1 MQGSKRSTS
10 FLIDQEEKN
19 RMLKVE
25 PSPDYPTEEGRYLR
39 GNDFSPVAVAVVL
52 IYDEDKIPKDIETLV
67 RVGVESGAALSGT
80 IQTENIGVDK
90 MICNI
95 IGNPNIR
102 YLIITGP
109 ESPGHSTG
117 QAIMSLV
124 TDGVDERKKIRNTSA
139 PTPYLFNLPADYIER
154 FRKQIVSVI
163 DLLNRGT
170 PDLVRKAVWACYQE
184 TPAEFEGQTLHDVGA
199 YPEQPITAK
208 LTWRVTNPV
217 FEPKDEEERKQK
229 NDFLA
234 KMEMIKKKVQEKK
247 G

>member
-1 MQGSKRSTS
+1 
-10 FLIDQEEKN
+10 L
-19 RMLKVE
+19 LKVE
-25 PSPDYPTEEGRYLR
+25 PAPNYPAEEGRYLR

-80 IQTENIGVDK
+80 IQTENIGIEK

-102 YLIITGP
+102 YLIVTGP

-117 QAIMSLV
+117 EAIKCLKEH
-124 TDGVDERKKIRNTSA
+124 GLDERKRIREASA
-139 PTPYLFNLPADYIER
+139 PTPYLFNLPAEWIDR
-154 FRKQIVSVI
+154 FRSQIVAVI

-170 PDLVRKAVWACYQE
+170 PALLRSAIWSCYQE
-184 TPAEFEGQTLHDVGA
+184 QPTQFEQYTLCDVGA
-199 YPEQPITAK
+199 HADPPIQAS
-208 LTWRVTNPV
+208 LTWRVTNPA

-229 NDFLA
+229 SDFLTR
-234 KMEMIKKKVQEKK
+234 MEMIKKKVQEKRR
-247 G
+247 